1 MCADRCPPGKKR
13 LARGQVEKR
22 YALHQG
28 RDDRSKKGDGLYG
41 EVAAP
46 SSDSINQFHISTT
59 NT

>member
-1 MCADRCPPGKKR
+1 MLTVAPGKNR

-22 YALHQG
+22 YALHPG
-28 RDDRSKKGDGLYG
+28 RDDRPKRGDGFYG

-46 SSDSINQFHISTT
+46 SSDSINPFHISTT